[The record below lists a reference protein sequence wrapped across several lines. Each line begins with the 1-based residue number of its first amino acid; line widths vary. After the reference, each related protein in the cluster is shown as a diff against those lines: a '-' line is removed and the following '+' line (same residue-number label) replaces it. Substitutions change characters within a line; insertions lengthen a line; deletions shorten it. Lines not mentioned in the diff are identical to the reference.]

1 MDNEETI
8 KKMEGHISNI
18 ETELQAIKEYLASR
32 PKYYENNK
40 EPVIE
45 RVQKYDEL
53 VNNDNPILEQNNERI
68 RQTYLRKVEK
78 LKEQI

>member
-40 EPVIE
+40 EAVIE
-45 RVQKYDEL
+45 REQKYDEL
-53 VNNDNPILEQNNERI
+53 VNNDTPILEQNNERI